1 MYKKERYTILCERLA
16 GKMDFPTASG
26 DQRLLFRTP
35 FSPHSF
41 TSLPS
46 RTNIN
51 HRKGSQ
57 RLRRLATHSPTSPP
71 SAALFPVQSFLIS
84 PGFLS
89 IYLRIYSRMFT
100 MSLPDAFAG
109 FVEVVAVVVEDP
121 ADEMKFAV
129 ALSHSVKQ
137 V

>member
-1 MYKKERYTILCERLA
+1 
-16 GKMDFPTASG
+16 
-26 DQRLLFRTP
+26 
-35 FSPHSF
+35 
-41 TSLPS
+41 
-46 RTNIN
+46 
-51 HRKGSQ
+51 
-57 RLRRLATHSPTSPP
+57 
-71 SAALFPVQSFLIS
+71 
-84 PGFLS
+84 
-89 IYLRIYSRMFT
+89 MFT